1 MNSNSLYSSIARSYD
16 TLLTLSGYRLAIN
29 HFLRRLPVDRDR
41 AIKVL
46 DAGCGTGMY
55 SLAIMKQFPNARIEA
70 FDLNEDM
77 MRAFRSKLEKRKEL
91 GARVNLFIGNIIEPL
106 PTINSGF
113 DLIVTAGV
121 LEYVDLRRA
130 VKNLSEHLLA
140 GGYFLNVSIKDNI
153 FGKLVGSLYGLEP
166 YSTDEK
172 VRAFANNGFSLVK
185 VMQFPLTR
193 EAHLFKKPA
202 Q

>member
-1 MNSNSLYSSIARSYD
+1 MNSNGLYSSIARSYD

-29 HFLRRLPVDRDR
+29 HFLRRLPIDTRL

-55 SLAIMKQFPNARIEA
+55 SLAIMKHFPNARIAA
-70 FDLNEDM
+70 FDLNEEM
-77 MRAFRSKLEKRKEL
+77 VHAFRSKLEKRKEL
-91 GARVNLFIGNIIEPL
+91 GARVNLFIGNVAEPL
-106 PTINSGF
+106 PAINGEF

-121 LEYVDLRRA
+121 LEYVDMRQA
-130 VKNLSEHLLA
+130 VRNLSAHLIA
-140 GGYFLNVSIKDNI
+140 GGYFLNVSVKDNI

-166 YSTDEK
+166 YKTDEK
-172 VRAFANNGFSLVK
+172 IKAFTSDGFSLVK
-185 VMQFPLTR
+185 VMQFPPTR
-193 EAHLFKKPA
+193 EAYLFKKYP